1 MKVTMEV
8 DCTPDEA
15 RRFMGLP
22 DVERVNDIYI
32 DSVTRAMQG
41 VTSVEQLETYVRQFA
56 PMGQFGL
63 KMFQTFLCLLYT
75 SPSPRD
81 KRQSRMPSSA

>member
-22 DVERVNDIYI
+22 DVERVNNAYI
-32 DSVTRAMQG
+32 DQVTRAMQG

-63 KMFQTFLCLLYT
+63 KMFQTFLDNT
-75 SPSPRD
+75 
-81 KRQSRMPSSA
+81 RQTLDPGDGSHGGGSGG